1 MKKFLYKDGKKKK
14 DVHEHSLWSPQYEI
28 LFSGFRS
35 CEQAV
40 CDERLESAEP
50 VNFDSVIIYR
60 WLCDPCKNLTS
71 WYIYFCYKCA
81 ERKVVSC
88 GISSNS
94 AEYVFYLLFRAYNL
108 PVKQIFKILPLKNKW
123 LELSNV
129 IFINNLIFFY
139 YRCEIS
145 PMPYWQICMTHAH
158 FLLQVFLKEFVC
170 ACMCMRA
177 CMCVNVCVCFC
188 VSDCCVCI
196 LTLWAHEHVCD
207 YVSVGACGC
216 SYRQKSASGP
226 FPVRPTC
233 PEAGAFSKPRT
244 HILEKLGANRP
255 QWFACL
261 HVYKIRTSDSCRE
274 LHGGLLHGC

>member
-129 IFINNLIFFY
+129 IFINNLIFF
-139 YRCEIS
+139 
-145 PMPYWQICMTHAH
+145 
-158 FLLQVFLKEFVC
+158 LLQMWNKPHAILTNLHDPCPLFITSIFKGICVCMHVHACVHVCECVCVFLCFWLLCVYSDFVSSW
-170 ACMCMRA
+170 ACVWLCECRSMWVLIQA
-177 CMCVNVCVCFC
+177 EE
-188 VSDCCVCI
+188 CI
-196 LTLWAHEHVCD
+196 R
-207 YVSVGACGC
+207 S
-216 SYRQKSASGP
+216 
-226 FPVRPTC
+226 
-233 PEAGAFSKPRT
+233 FSSTPHLSWGR
-244 HILEKLGANRP
+244 G
-255 QWFACL
+255 FF
-261 HVYKIRTSDSCRE
+261 
-274 LHGGLLHGC
+274 